1 MASDATTSRYFTT
14 NPFLSPVRMEE
25 GVDVRKIIKR
35 GKCGCV
41 CKLVCR
47 MDEAAVRGVM
57 QVVRLRTSTERL
69 SGSTLATPQDG
80 PHTTS

>member
-14 NPFLSPVRMEE
+14 NPFLSPVRMEKE
-25 GVDVRKIIKR
+25 DVRKIIKR

-47 MDEAAVRGVM
+47 IDEAAVRGVL
-57 QVVRLRTSTERL
+57 QVVWLRTSTERL